1 MSFDAQTLIAV
12 LTVGLITGVIT
23 GLLTQNRGSDDAASI
38 ATETERR
45 TQRRGFEFA
54 ADVATGIA
62 GAFIGYTVLG
72 LAGLSAG
79 GLVAS
84 IINATFGS
92 VIFLT
97 LLTILQRIGGRIGSI
112 VALDPNQEIRR
123 LTVTPQPGALVVSFE
138 TVLPSR
144 PNFEIFNYVLGDQND
159 LIPQNIVAV
168 WGSEAPARRTHS
180 RRIDGLPQGKLFWIR
195 ITADVEGVVSGSGL
209 PLRSDTVV
217 RKTGTLYRRCL
228 LSIPQIHVGFTG
240 DPEGDVTM
248 DFVSQVYNGAT
259 GQNTQVGD
267 VPHPGDPLIA
277 GRNWQFKGVDND
289 RNVGPFNS
297 PPACD
302 KIPVEAAPD
311 IIVPYISGLAELG
324 FVLFGTATP
333 PSLPDH
339 LSHGS
344 SDNAAWADSF
354 AAFPPLLTTVGTT
367 TSAPFFLATGL
378 QEIEWT
384 ATLILETS
392 VTDPRGAL
400 NL

>member
-1 MSFDAQTLIAV
+1 VSFDAQTLIAV
-12 LTVGLITGVIT
+12 LTVGLITGLAT
-23 GLLTQNRGSDDAASI
+23 ALLTQNRGSDDAASI

-72 LAGLSAG
+72 LAGLSTG

-97 LLTILQRIGGRIGSI
+97 LLTILQRIGRIGRSI
-112 VALDPNQEIRR
+112 VALDPNQEIRS
-123 LTVTPQPGALVVSFE
+123 LTVTPQPGALVVSFN
-138 TVLPSR
+138 TVLPSSPR
-144 PNFEIFNYVLGDQND
+144 FEIFSYVLGDQND

-180 RRIDGLPQGKLFWIR
+180 RRIDGLPQGKLFWTR
-195 ITADVEGVVSGSGL
+195 ITADVEGVVSFSG

-228 LSIPQIHVGFTG
+228 LSIPQIHVGWTG

-248 DFVSQVYNGAT
+248 DFVSQVYNGASS
-259 GQNTQVGD
+259 QNTQVND

-277 GRNWQFKGVDND
+277 GRFWQFKGVDND

-297 PPACD
+297 PPAGD

-311 IIVPYISGLAELG
+311 IIVPYISGFAELG

-333 PSLPDH
+333 PSLPDQP
-339 LSHGS
+339 SHGS

-367 TSAPFFLATGL
+367 TSTPFFLATGL